1 MISLACI
8 EKGWIN
14 SVSAKNRNADTVLT
28 EKVIRAL
35 MLLEGLAESNISFVF
50 KGGTALMLMLNVPKR
65 FSIDIDVWS
74 DDEQAKIEAQ
84 FDHIVQKKAF
94 NHFEKQSRK
103 NDQELAKAH
112 YKFFYT
118 PSYKKAQS
126 EDYVLLDVV
135 FGHSLYQ
142 AHIQLPIQ
150 STFIKHEGAV
160 TKVKAPDYNNLLGDK
175 LTAFAPRTIGI
186 PYYKN
191 NNSMGLEIVKQL
203 YDIASVFDQFSN
215 MVVAT
220 ASFKKHMEYQLKKR
234 KLANDTGA
242 VLDDIYQTAYTIC
255 TKGQA
260 GNADYGV
267 LLQGIKSIGP
277 YVFSENYHLER
288 AITDASKVAY
298 LSSII
303 KHNKEDVEKFNSPV
317 QIKDWVILQPFNT
330 KLNKLKKT
338 NPEAFFFWY
347 KTFCLETM

>member
-1 MISLACI
+1 
-8 EKGWIN
+8 
-14 SVSAKNRNADTVLT
+14 
-28 EKVIRAL
+28 
-35 MLLEGLAESNISFVF
+35 
-50 KGGTALMLMLNVPKR
+50 
-65 FSIDIDVWS
+65 
-74 DDEQAKIEAQ
+74 
-84 FDHIVQKKAF
+84 
-94 NHFEKQSRK
+94 
-103 NDQELAKAH
+103 
-112 YKFFYT
+112 
-118 PSYKKAQS
+118 
-126 EDYVLLDVV
+126 
-135 FGHSLYQ
+135 
-142 AHIQLPIQ
+142 
-150 STFIKHEGAV
+150 
-160 TKVKAPDYNNLLGDK
+160 
-175 LTAFAPRTIGI
+175 
-186 PYYKN
+186 
-191 NNSMGLEIVKQL
+191 
-203 YDIASVFDQFSN
+203 
-215 MVVAT
+215 
-220 ASFKKHMEYQLKKR
+220 MEYQLKKR